1 MPVAFAAAAT
11 ASMPPS
17 KLTLRAAKAFVSSLL
32 LRLYSADI
40 RLLIISRQS
49 LEQYLLPPFFVL
61 NSFPQQPHFTVFPC
75 DSFPLSCWYR
85 SLLRFFSAFL
95 LQSSEQ
101 YFFPFFDTNFFPHTG
116 HVIFTLSCAILAFS
130 RRFLSFILFT
140 YLRRISAHSGL
151 HVFLFLFIS
160 NSLSHTTHLLV
171 ITVFHRLSGT
181 LFVKLYEILKTHR
194 YEYVCVVFLVYDDR
208 HVWRSF

>member
-1 MPVAFAAAAT
+1 MPAAFAAAAT
-11 ASMPPS
+11 ASMPS
-17 KLTLRAAKAFVSSLL
+17 DFVSVRNIKAFVSSLL

-49 LEQYLLPPFFVL
+49 FEQYLLPPFFVL
-61 NSFPQQPHFTVFPC
+61 NSFPQQPHFTIFPS

-116 HVIFTLSCAILAFS
+116 HVIFTLSRAILASS

-140 YLRRISAHSGL
+140 YLRRISAHSEL

-160 NSLSHTTHLLV
+160 NSLPHTTHFLV
-171 ITVFHRLSGT
+171 ITVFTGFRIC
-181 LFVKLYEILKTHR
+181 FVVKFHKILKTHCH
-194 YEYVCVVFLVYDDR
+194 EYICVVFLVYDDR